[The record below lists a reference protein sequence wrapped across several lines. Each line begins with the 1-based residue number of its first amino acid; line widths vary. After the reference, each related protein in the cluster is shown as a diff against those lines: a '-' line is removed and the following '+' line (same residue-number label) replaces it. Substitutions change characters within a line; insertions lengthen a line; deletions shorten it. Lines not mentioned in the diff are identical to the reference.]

1 LFYKFISK
9 KIKAAKGLFM
19 DFSLNE
25 SQLSYLDTVRKFVKN
40 EITPRILEME
50 KEHVFPWDIINKA
63 WKTGLINLCIPE
75 SVRGYEIDLFT
86 SALIVQE
93 LSYGDTGISTSA
105 MCNDLANVVID
116 LHGTE
121 EQKKLFLG
129 PFAEKPVL
137 ASFCLT
143 EPNAGSDNSM
153 MTTFISKKDD
163 GNYVL
168 NGSKCF
174 ITNASYASQFTVLC
188 KVGKPTGNFMACV
201 IVPVEHVTSADIP
214 DIGTSIR
221 EIKVPA
227 GGKIVIGKPEDKLG
241 QRLSNTASV
250 TFEDVMLHPNQVIGD
265 RRLGFKYAIDVLDYA
280 RPMVAAIGLGLAKRA
295 FDLTVEYTRE
305 RKQFGNRIC
314 DLPVAREML
323 TTMWKKVELAEM
335 ALFKAI
341 FKIQEKAK
349 DAGIYAS
356 LAKNT
361 AAEAAVFCATE
372 GLHLHGGYGFTTE
385 YEISKLARDAHIID
399 IYEGVREVQNMI
411 IGREI
416 V

>member
-1 LFYKFISK
+1 
-9 KIKAAKGLFM
+9 M

-25 SQLSYLDTVRKFVKN
+25 NQIMYVDTVRKLVKN
-40 EITPRILEME
+40 EITPHILEME
-50 KEHVFPWDIINKA
+50 KAHIFPWGIIGKA
-63 WKTGLINLCIPE
+63 WEMGVINLCIPE
-75 SVRGYEIDLFT
+75 SIKGFAIDVIS
-86 SALIVQE
+86 SALIIEE

-105 MCNDLANVVID
+105 MCNDLANVVISR
-116 LHGTE
+116 HGTE
-121 EQKKLFLG
+121 DQKERFLR
-129 PFAEKPVL
+129 PFAERPLL

-153 MTTFISKKDD
+153 MTSFICKRDD
-163 GNYVL
+163 GSYVL

-174 ITNASYASQFTVLC
+174 ITNASYASQYTVLC
-188 KVGKPTGNFMACV
+188 KVGKPASNFMACV
-201 IVPVEHVTSADIP
+201 VIPVEQVTAHDIP
-214 DIGTSIR
+214 DIGNNTRDIN
-221 EIKVPA
+221 VPT

-250 TFEDVMLHPNQVIGD
+250 TFEDVIIGPNQIIGD
-265 RRLGFKYAIDVLDYA
+265 RRFGFKYIVDVLDYA

-295 FDLTVEYTRE
+295 LAVTLDFTRG
-305 RKQFGNRIC
+305 RKQFGERIC
-314 DLPVAREML
+314 DLPVARE
-323 TTMWKKVELAEM
+323 TITAMWKKVEVAELT
-335 ALFKAI
+335 LFKAAC
-341 FKIQEKAK
+341 KIEEKAK

-361 AAEAAVFCATE
+361 AAEAAIYCTTE

-385 YEISKLARDAHIID
+385 YEISKLNRDAHIID

-411 IGREI
+411 IGRGI

>member
-1 LFYKFISK
+1 
-9 KIKAAKGLFM
+9 
-19 DFSLNE
+19 
-25 SQLSYLDTVRKFVKN
+25 VRKFVKN
-40 EITPRILEME
+40 EITPHILELE
-50 KEHVFPWDIINKA
+50 KNHIFPWDIINKA
-63 WKTGLINLCIPE
+63 WKTGLINLSIPE
-75 SVRGYEIDLFT
+75 SVKGYELDAFT
-86 SALIVQE
+86 SALIIEE

-105 MCNDLANVVID
+105 MCNDLANVVIG
-116 LHGTE
+116 LHGTD
-121 EQKKLFLG
+121 EQKELFLK
-129 PFAEKPVL
+129 PFVEKPVL

-143 EPNAGSDNSM
+143 EPGAGSDNSM
-153 MTTFISKKDD
+153 MTSFINKKDGD
-163 GNYVL
+163 NYIL

-188 KVGKPTGNFMACV
+188 KTGTTNSNFMACV
-201 IVPVEHVTSADIP
+201 IVPVEPVTSAEIP
-214 DIGTSIR
+214 NIGNSTR
-221 EIKVPA
+221 EINVPA
-227 GGKIVIGKPEDKLG
+227 GGKIIIGKPEDKLG

-250 TFEDVMLHPNQVIGD
+250 TFEDVVILPNQIIGN
-265 RRLGFKYAIDVLDYA
+265 RRLGFKYVVDVLDYA

-295 FDLTVEYTRE
+295 FAVTLEYTRE
-305 RKQFGNRIC
+305 RKQFNSRIC

-341 FKIQEKAK
+341 FKIQEKAD

-361 AAEAAVFCATE
+361 AAEAAIFCSTE
-372 GLHLHGGYGFTTE
+372 GLHLHGGYGFTNE

>member
-1 LFYKFISK
+1 
-9 KIKAAKGLFM
+9 M

-40 EITPRILEME
+40 EITPHILELE
-50 KEHVFPWDIINKA
+50 KGHVFPWDIINKA
-63 WKTGLINLCIPE
+63 WKTGLINLSIPE
-75 SVRGYEIDLFT
+75 SVKGYEIDLFT
-86 SALIVQE
+86 SAMIIEE

-105 MCNDLANVVID
+105 MCNDLANVVIG
-116 LHGTE
+116 LHGTD
-121 EQKKLFLG
+121 EQKELFLK
-129 PFAEKPVL
+129 PFVEKPVL

-153 MTTFISKKDD
+153 MTSFISKKDD
-163 GNYVL
+163 DNYIL

-188 KVGKPTGNFMACV
+188 KTGKSTSNFMACV
-201 IVPVEHVTSADIP
+201 IIPVEPVTSAEIP
-214 DIGTSIR
+214 DIGRSTR
-221 EIKVPA
+221 EINVPA
-227 GGKIVIGKPEDKLG
+227 GGKIIIGKPEDKLG

-250 TFEDVMLHPNQVIGD
+250 TFEDVVIPPNQIIGN
-265 RRLGFKYAIDVLDYA
+265 RRLGFKYIVDVLDYA

-295 FDLTVEYTRE
+295 FAVTLEYTRE
-305 RKQFGNRIC
+305 RKQFDHRIC

-341 FKIQEKAK
+341 FKIQEKAS

-361 AAEAAVFCATE
+361 AAEAAVFCSTE
-372 GLHLHGGYGFTTE
+372 GLHLHGGYGFTTD

>member
-1 LFYKFISK
+1 
-9 KIKAAKGLFM
+9 M

-40 EITPRILEME
+40 EITPHILELE
-50 KEHVFPWDIINKA
+50 KGHVFPWDIINKA
-63 WKTGLINLCIPE
+63 WKTGLINLSIPE
-75 SVRGYEIDLFT
+75 SVKGYEIDLFT
-86 SALIVQE
+86 SAMIIEE

-105 MCNDLANVVID
+105 MCNDLANVVIG
-116 LHGTE
+116 LHGTD
-121 EQKKLFLG
+121 EQKELFLR
-129 PFAEKPVL
+129 PFVEKPVL

-153 MTTFISKKDD
+153 MTSFISKQDD
-163 GNYVL
+163 DYIL

-174 ITNASYASQFTVLC
+174 ITNASYASQFTVVC
-188 KVGKPTGNFMACV
+188 KTGKPTSNFMACV
-201 IVPVEHVTSADIP
+201 IIPVEPVTSETP
-214 DIGTSIR
+214 DIGQSTR
-221 EIKVPA
+221 EINVPA
-227 GGKIVIGKPEDKLG
+227 GGKIIIGKPEDKLG

-250 TFEDVMLHPNQVIGD
+250 TFEDVVILPNQIIGN
-265 RRLGFKYAIDVLDYA
+265 RRLGFKYIVDVLDYA

-295 FDLTVEYTRE
+295 FAVTLEYTRE
-305 RKQFGNRIC
+305 RKQFDRRIC

-341 FKIQEKAK
+341 FKIQEKAS

-361 AAEAAVFCATE
+361 AAEAAVFCSTE
-372 GLHLHGGYGFTTE
+372 GLHLHGGYGFTTD

>member
-1 LFYKFISK
+1 
-9 KIKAAKGLFM
+9 M
-19 DFSLNE
+19 DFSLTE
-25 SQLSYLDTVRKFVKN
+25 SQLSYLATARKFVKN

-50 KEHVFPWDIINKA
+50 KEHVFPWAVINKA
-63 WKTGLINLCIPE
+63 WETGLINLSIPE
-75 SVRGYEIDLFT
+75 SVRGYEIDAFT
-86 SALIVQE
+86 SALIIQE

-105 MCNDLANVVID
+105 MCNDLANVVIG
-116 LHGTE
+116 LHGSD
-121 EQKKLFLG
+121 EQKKKFLG
-129 PFAEKPVL
+129 PFVEKPVL

-153 MTTFISKKDD
+153 MTTFISKRDD
-163 GNYVL
+163 GNYIL

-174 ITNASYASQFTVLC
+174 ITNASYASQFTVVC
-188 KVGKPTGNFMACV
+188 KTGKPTGNFMACV
-201 IVPVEHVTSADIP
+201 IVPVEHVTSADMP
-214 DIGTSIR
+214 DVGTSTR
-221 EIKVPA
+221 EIIVPA
-227 GGKIVIGKPEDKLG
+227 GGKIIIGKPEDKLG
-241 QRLSNTASV
+241 QRLSNTATV
-250 TFEDVMLHPNQVIGD
+250 TFEDVVVSPGQIIGD
-265 RRLGFKYAIDVLDYA
+265 RRLGFKYIVDVLDYA
-280 RPMVAAIGLGLAKRA
+280 RPMVAAIGLGLARRA
-295 FDLTVEYTRE
+295 FDVTLDYTRE
-305 RKQFGNRIC
+305 RKQFGSRIC

-323 TTMWKKVELAEM
+323 TAMWKKVELAEM

-341 FKIQEKAK
+341 FKIQEKAS

-361 AAEAAVFCATE
+361 AAEAAIFCSTE
-372 GLHLHGGYGFTTE
+372 GLHLHGGYGFTAE